1 MKKIIVI
8 MTFRIYEMSSQKVV
22 KFGMKTIL
30 NVRCKSC
37 QKGSKKIVEKIM
49 KIGLQSKYS
58 GPLSTF
64 VDRQKDSQ
72 TTVGNGTQVKPVIL
86 AVKIFAV
93 CAT

>member
-1 MKKIIVI
+1 MGSK
-8 MTFRIYEMSSQKVV
+8 KVV

-30 NVRCKSC
+30 IVSCKCC

-49 KIGLQSKYS
+49 KLGLQSKYS
-58 GPLSTF
+58 GPLPTF

-72 TTVGNGTQVKPVIL
+72 TTVGNGTQVKPVLL

-93 CAT
+93 YPGLPTCYLHLVI